1 MCFGNQVQSEQ
12 KTTNTTLPSY
22 LSNAAQQNVANAG
35 ALTSQPFTPYTA
47 PRTAGLTDA
56 QNQATSMIQ
65 GATTPDPYT
74 GQAAGAYGN
83 LISAPAQ
90 SVSAPSI
97 IGGNTNVNTSTI
109 QDYMNPYLDAALQ
122 PQLQAIARQG
132 DADRKRINAA
142 ATFSGA
148 FGDSRN
154 GVEQSNQSR
163 DENILSNNTIGQGYN
178 TAFNTA
184 AGLRGQD
191 ITNALAVQNANAGY
205 NEQALQRAATGATD
219 LTNLDKYDTGRTVDL
234 ANVLNAQGKQQ
245 QATNQAGLDAN
256 FQEFMRQQ
264 GYGPQMIQLMSSI
277 LAGTPHDTSQ
287 VATTD
292 QPDNSGYG
300 ILSALL
306 GTGVKAALAP
316 ATGGASLLMPTNI
329 SPGQAGGTNGAL
341 GGLY

>member
-1 MCFGNQVQSEQ
+1 MCFGNQVQTEQ

-35 ALTSQPFTPYTA
+35 ALTSQPFTPYAA
-47 PRTAGLTDA
+47 PRAAGLTDA

-90 SVSAPSI
+90 NVSAPSI
-97 IGGNTNVNTSTI
+97 LGGKQNVNTSTI

-142 ATFSGA
+142 STFSGA
-148 FGDSRN
+148 FGDARN
-154 GVEQSNQSR
+154 GIEAANQSR

-191 ITNALAVQNANAGY
+191 TTNALAGQKANAGY
-205 NEQALQRAATGATD
+205 QQTAPHAHAT
-219 LTNLDKYDTGRTVDL
+219 R
-234 ANVLNAQGKQQ
+234 
-245 QATNQAGLDAN
+245 
-256 FQEFMRQQ
+256 
-264 GYGPQMIQLMSSI
+264 P
-277 LAGTPHDTSQ
+277 
-287 VATTD
+287 
-292 QPDNSGYG
+292 PDR
-300 ILSALL
+300 
-306 GTGVKAALAP
+306 
-316 ATGGASLLMPTNI
+316 
-329 SPGQAGGTNGAL
+329 
-341 GGLY
+341 

>member
-1 MCFGNQVQSEQ
+1 
-12 KTTNTTLPSY
+12 
-22 LSNAAQQNVANAG
+22 
-35 ALTSQPFTPYTA
+35 
-47 PRTAGLTDA
+47 
-56 QNQATSMIQ
+56 MIQ
-65 GATTPDPYT
+65 GAATPDPST
-74 GQAAGAYGN
+74 GQAAGAYGK

-90 SVSAPSI
+90 SISAPSI
-97 IGGNTNVNTSTI
+97 LGGNQNVNTSTI

-142 ATFSGA
+142 STFSGA
-148 FGDSRN
+148 FGDARN
-154 GVEQSNQSR
+154 GIEASNQSR

-205 NEQALQRAATGATD
+205 NETALQRAATGAAD

-234 ANVLNAQGKQQ
+234 ANALNAQGKQQ

-292 QPDNSGYG
+292 APDNTGYG

-306 GTGVKAALAP
+306 GTGVKAALAT
-316 ATGGASLLMPTNI
+316 ATGGASLLTPMNI

-341 GGLY
+341 GGFY